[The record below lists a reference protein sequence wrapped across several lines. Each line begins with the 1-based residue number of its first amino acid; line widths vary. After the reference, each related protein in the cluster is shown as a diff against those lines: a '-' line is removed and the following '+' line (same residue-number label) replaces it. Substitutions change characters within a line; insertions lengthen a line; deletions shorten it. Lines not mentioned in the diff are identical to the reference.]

1 MDKTASTTR
10 WTRLRR
16 RLGLDHNPLR
26 RRSDLIAGWLLPATL
41 ALLLLAGPIV
51 AIFAGQWAEGNNAA
65 AWRAQQSWHRVPAVL
80 LASAPGPMF
89 PDGGSN
95 SWTVWTSAR
104 WTADGRAHTGKVPAA
119 SGSRAGTTVTAWLD
133 RAGNPRLALTSA
145 AATDRVITASAIAVG
160 ALALLLA
167 TMAMIAHR
175 VLSRRRLASWEAA
188 WTAVGPE
195 WSGRR

>member
-1 MDKTASTTR
+1 MNKITSTTR
-10 WTRLRR
+10 WTRLSR

-41 ALLLLAGPIV
+41 AVLLLAGPIA
-51 AIFAGQWAEGNNAA
+51 AIFAGRWAEDNNAA
-65 AWRAQQSWHRVPAVL
+65 AWQAQQSWHRVPAVL

-95 SWTVWTSAR
+95 SWTEWTPAR
-104 WTADGRAHTGKVPAA
+104 WTVNGQVHTGKIPAA
-119 SGSRAGTTVTAWLD
+119 SGSKAGTTVTAWLD
-133 RAGNPRLALTSA
+133 QAGNPRLALTSA
-145 AATDRVITASAIAVG
+145 AATDHVITASAIAVG

-167 TMAMIAHR
+167 GMAMIAHR